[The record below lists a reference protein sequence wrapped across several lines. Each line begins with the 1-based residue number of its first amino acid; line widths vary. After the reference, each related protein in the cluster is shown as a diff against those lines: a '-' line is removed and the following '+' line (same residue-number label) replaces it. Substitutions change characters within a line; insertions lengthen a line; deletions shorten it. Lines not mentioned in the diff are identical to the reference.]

1 MRKFIKKYL
10 PENEKIAQNKSLRY
24 LTKFFKD
31 NRLWGLNR
39 HSFASAVS
47 IGLFVGMLPMPFQM
61 LVAAVLAIIFHSNL
75 PVSVGLVWVTNP
87 LTMPVIF
94 YANYKIGS
102 WIMGIEYKKASAE
115 KFFHWLKINIS
126 EIMPPLILGSII
138 TGIVLAIVGNVL
150 VRLLWRWSVSVRW
163 QKRRERILQRIK
175 DAKEH
180 LHHEKK
186 HQTQEIQEIQE
197 TQEQNLSKNTQDDLH
212 DKSQDNSQNESQDK

>member
-1 MRKFIKKYL
+1 
-10 PENEKIAQNKSLRY
+10 
-24 LTKFFKD
+24 
-31 NRLWGLNR
+31 
-39 HSFASAVS
+39 
-47 IGLFVGMLPMPFQM
+47 
-61 LVAAVLAIIFHSNL
+61 
-75 PVSVGLVWVTNP
+75 
-87 LTMPVIF
+87 
-94 YANYKIGS
+94 
-102 WIMGIEYKKASAE
+102 MGIEYKKASAE

-138 TGIVLAIVGNVL
+138 TGIVLAIVGNIL

-186 HQTQEIQEIQE
+186 HQTQEIQE
-197 TQEQNLSKNTQDDLH
+197 TQEQNLSKNTQDDLQ